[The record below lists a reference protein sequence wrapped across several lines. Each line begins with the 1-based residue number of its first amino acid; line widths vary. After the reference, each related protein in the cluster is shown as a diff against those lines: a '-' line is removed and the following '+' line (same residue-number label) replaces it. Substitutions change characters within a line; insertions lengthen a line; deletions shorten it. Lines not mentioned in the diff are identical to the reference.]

1 MCHIKPRRK
10 KSISTLK
17 PNYNVVEYVKKCA
30 ILRNCEKRK
39 SNSLILKM
47 VRITNRIK
55 FESDRFAIKHIIIPL
70 SLALVLI
77 YVPMYKM
84 PS

>member
-1 MCHIKPRRK
+1 MCNLEKLWK
-10 KSISTLK
+10 KK
-17 PNYNVVEYVKKCA
+17 VKQLSFKNGQNN
-30 ILRNCEKRK
+30 I
-39 SNSLILKM
+39 
-47 VRITNRIK
+47 NRIK